1 MKRNNVAKRFGIA
14 TLCLATAISAFSGI
28 TSVATDVALAE
39 VAATDMITA
48 TDATVTREEF
58 TYTSST
64 STTNTA
70 TGLRISSDTA
80 YEATFNTVF
89 NGNSV
94 FRFRV
99 PETYDSNLGMYGD
112 FKFHIADATDPE
124 NCFDII
130 YYAYNTAQTRVYV
143 QWKGEIRTSLA
154 GIVAGK
160 TFTNDLSEIT
170 TTYYAPCFLSQ
181 GYSTYGAHM
190 GIMALVWNNGILSV
204 QQRSIG
210 SSTAAK
216 KAARMKPFA
225 YFDGTYDATA
235 TDNGFTGR
243 TAFGLPKMSFP
254 NGYTVTISSNFT
266 KDGVDDHGSD
276 VVFYDVRTNATAT
289 YITQTQTNS
298 YADCSFSGG
307 QLYSFNDT
315 EVTDFTSNYTKAYD
329 EIAANEGKAL
339 LGWTDAEGALYPTTT
354 ALTSADI
361 SAYNPVF
368 LGFDTMKGASVRID
382 PTGGQSGLRFMMLF
396 DKAEYAAAEGY
407 IQSQG
412 TLIAYTT
419 ALNLKNF
426 TYANYE
432 TEITAETT
440 IAQVPNTKSK
450 MFNYNVATNRVDDE
464 NGQPAYSMALVG
476 ISDYTQ
482 EYSAR
487 GYLVVQY
494 ADETTQYIYTAYN
507 EENNVRSIA
516 EVAYKVQQLPDY
528 QNYTAEQK
536 AVVDGYAA
544 LYVAPESSVEE

>member
-58 TYTSST
+58 TYTNTNST
-64 STTNTA
+64 VSTA

-94 FRFRV
+94 FRFRF

-130 YYAYNTAQTRVYV
+130 YYAYNADQTRVYV
-143 QWKGEIRTSLA
+143 QWKGEIRTTLS
-154 GIVAGK
+154 GIVAGN
-160 TFTNDLSEIT
+160 TYTNDLEKVT
-170 TTYYAPCFLSQ
+170 TTNYAPFFLSE
-181 GYSTYGAHM
+181 GNSSYGTRL
-190 GIMALVWNNGILSV
+190 GVMALVWSNGILSV
-204 QQRSIG
+204 QQRNVS
-210 SSTAAK
+210 SSTAAG
-216 KAARMKPFA
+216 KAARMKALA

-235 TDNGFTGR
+235 TNNGFTGR
-243 TAFGLPKMSFP
+243 TKMGLPKMSFP
-254 NGYTVTISSNFT
+254 NGYTVTVSSNFT

-276 VVFYDVRTNATAT
+276 VVFLDVRTAATTAT
-289 YITQTQTNS
+289 WVPTSSTAYKDAT
-298 YADCSFSGG
+298 YSGG
-307 QLYSFNDT
+307 QLYSFNKT

-339 LGWTDAEGALYPTTT
+339 LGWKDAEGALYPTTT

-419 ALNLKNF
+419 ALNLKDF

-432 TEITAETT
+432 TEITAGTT

-507 EENNVRSIA
+507 EADNVRSIA